1 MHDTHNMQMQGGWFW
16 CASLNII
23 EHGRRVIWT
32 PPANFTLCSGR
43 EASFIDRQTNR
54 RYHASID
61 EAKTYTCLAYIFE
74 RRDNFLKNS
83 QAMALWDISI
93 QRDGDM
99 AEGYAG
105 NNTEGDFQPATHMIS
120 SWRSFSIPSYGH
132 PRNTH
137 GSQPNLVPN
146 LVAVQ
151 LKKGAIV
158 HYRVDP
164 CNHALRCSLFNIS
177 RPFPCLR
184 GLNDK
189 EVFFSGIVDHSITS
203 PICVRI
209 QLLGRKKLMTL
220 KLQDLIKLHPK
231 MCFDY
236 AMRNK
241 LHHTK
246 GFVSLLSRKL
256 QCGEFGAA
264 LGSISRPTWGDFG
277 AEGCGKCRE
286 TGCRKCFQKRYGH
299 IEVNSIAECNFF
311 RLDSLGE
318 VDHGWKLLEEAQL
331 KARQLLQSN

>member
-1 MHDTHNMQMQGGWFW
+1 
-16 CASLNII
+16 
-23 EHGRRVIWT
+23 
-32 PPANFTLCSGR
+32 
-43 EASFIDRQTNR
+43 
-54 RYHASID
+54 
-61 EAKTYTCLAYIFE
+61 
-74 RRDNFLKNS
+74 
-83 QAMALWDISI
+83 
-93 QRDGDM
+93 
-99 AEGYAG
+99 
-105 NNTEGDFQPATHMIS
+105 
-120 SWRSFSIPSYGH
+120 
-132 PRNTH
+132 
-137 GSQPNLVPN
+137 
-146 LVAVQ
+146 
-151 LKKGAIV
+151 
-158 HYRVDP
+158 
-164 CNHALRCSLFNIS
+164 
-177 RPFPCLR
+177 
-184 GLNDK
+184 
-189 EVFFSGIVDHSITS
+189 
-203 PICVRI
+203 
-209 QLLGRKKLMTL
+209 MTL